1 MTQHAVTVIGGG
13 VAGCA
18 AALTAARLG
27 ASVTLLEQ
35 RGEHPSPLHQT
46 DLLCELVGRPDLGAT
61 DCTRAQGL
69 MKVELRVLVPDLF
82 ACADAVATGREM
94 LTIDRLALARAVTE
108 RIVADPAVA
117 LVREEARELPPGVV
131 VVAGGPIT
139 WSPLAR
145 RLHEAAGVSF
155 RFAYAGRGPMVAAA
169 GIDRSALFEAEPYPG
184 ADPAWYVRLSEDEA
198 EELRTRLLCGR
209 RAGPPGLGPETVL
222 AEESEPAERIA
233 EDPRQFMTRLLAGPR
248 SPGTEADRPAL
259 RLTPDDGEASRF
271 HLADLITA
279 LTPDAQ
285 RNALAAVGALIEA
298 KIVRPGVVH
307 RLPWLPGPEAMLP
320 TLQLRRTPR
329 LLLAGTLTGVIGTVE
344 ALATGAVA
352 GLNAARLARGEE
364 PVTAPVETLTGA
376 LCQALIAPP
385 FNDGRLLQASFG
397 LLPNRPEDQGRPK
410 SERRAEQI
418 ERALAAAEVF
428 ATETCARR
436 T

>member
-117 LVREEARELPPGVV
+117 LVREEVRELPPGVV
-131 VVAGGPIT
+131 VVASGPIT

-209 RAGPPGLGPETVL
+209 QADPPGLGPETVL

-233 EDPRQFMTRLLAGPR
+233 EAPRQFMTRLLAGPR

-307 RLPWLPGPEAMLP
+307 RLPWLPGPEAIFHAAAP
-320 TLQLRRTPR
+320 THAAAT
-329 LLLAGTLTGVIGTVE
+329 AGGNADGRDRTVE
-344 ALATGAVA
+344 ALATGPWRASTP
-352 GLNAARLARGEE
+352 RGW
-364 PVTAPVETLTGA
+364 PGRGAVTAPVETLTGA

-428 ATETCARR
+428 ATETCASR

>member
-1 MTQHAVTVIGGG
+1 MTACGDRDPGG

-18 AALTAARLG
+18 TALTAARLG

-117 LVREEARELPPGVV
+117 LVREEVRELPPGVV

-169 GIDRSALFEAEPYPG
+169 GIDRSALFEPALSG
-184 ADPAWYVRLSEDEA
+184 ADPPGMWPSEMRLRSCV
-198 EELRTRLLCGR
+198 RLLCGR
-209 RAGPPGLGPETVL
+209 RAGPPGLGPEMSSPRRASGRAH
-222 AEESEPAERIA
+222 AEIREFDTAAR
-233 EDPRQFMTRLLAGPR
+233 G
-248 SPGTEADRPAL
+248 PAL
-259 RLTPDDGEASRF
+259 TRD
-271 HLADLITA
+271 
-279 LTPDAQ
+279 
-285 RNALAAVGALIEA
+285 
-298 KIVRPGVVH
+298 
-307 RLPWLPGPEAMLP
+307 
-320 TLQLRRTPR
+320 
-329 LLLAGTLTGVIGTVE
+329 GTV
-344 ALATGAVA
+344 GW
-352 GLNAARLARGEE
+352 R
-364 PVTAPVETLTGA
+364 
-376 LCQALIAPP
+376 
-385 FNDGRLLQASFG
+385 
-397 LLPNRPEDQGRPK
+397 
-410 SERRAEQI
+410 
-418 ERALAAAEVF
+418 
-428 ATETCARR
+428 CA
-436 T
+436 